1 MMSEQQKI
9 FVIVKHEGEWG
20 DYYTENMGAFL
31 DEEAAQKCLALV
43 KASFAKFDP
52 NEYEAHVH
60 NFVPTFSILALTV
73 GEQAFAAKVLEAI
86 SDRQEQI
93 EDGRK
98 FDAEDPF

>member
-1 MMSEQQKI
+1 MSEPQKI

-31 DEEAAQKCLALV
+31 DEESAQRCLALV

-52 NEYEAHVH
+52 NEYEAYAH

-73 GEQAFAAKVLEAI
+73 GEQAFAAKVLETI
-86 SDRQEQI
+86 SYRQEQI